1 VILGHIAGIPVE
13 ESVLQLAPAG
23 AAMATVVAIAG
34 RTGLDRLRRRLR
46 HRAQHKNG
54 PRVEGAFLTA
64 LTDKTTSWVNRTS
77 TRQRQSTRQDP
88 S

>member
-23 AAMATVVAIAG
+23 AAMATVVAIVG
-34 RTGLDRLRRRLR
+34 RTGLDRLRRLR

-54 PRVEGAFLTA
+54 P
-64 LTDKTTSWVNRTS
+64 
-77 TRQRQSTRQDP
+77 P
-88 S
+88 

>member
-34 RTGLDRLRRRLR
+34 RTGLGRLRRRLR

-54 PRVEGAFLTA
+54 PPVERA
-64 LTDKTTSWVNRTS
+64 S
-77 TRQRQSTRQDP
+77 
-88 S
+88 